1 MTRRTATIRRTTRET
16 DIALRLNVDG
26 KGRCRIETGIGF
38 MDHMLELFG
47 RHALVDLDIR
57 ARGDRQVDDH
67 HTVEDIGLVLGT
79 ALDRALG
86 ERRGIRRYG
95 WCVLPMDD
103 ALALVGMDLGGRPYF
118 VYRLREN
125 VRPIRNFDT
134 GLVEEFLRAFVVQ
147 SRMNLHVLQLDG
159 REPHHVFE
167 CIFKAV
173 ARALRMAVEPAPR
186 ERRRVP
192 SSKGV
197 I

>member
-1 MTRRTATIRRTTRET
+1 VKRRTAAIRRTTRET
-16 DIALRLNVDG
+16 DVSVRLNLDG

-47 RHALVDLDIR
+47 RHALLDLDVR

-79 ALDRALG
+79 ALDQALG

-103 ALALVGMDLGGRPYF
+103 ALSVVGMDLGGRPYF

-134 GLVEEFLRAFVVQ
+134 GLIEEFLRAFVVQ

-167 CIFKAV
+167 SVFKGV
-173 ARALRMAVEPAPR
+173 ARALRMAAEPDPR

>member
-1 MTRRTATIRRTTRET
+1 
-16 DIALRLNVDG
+16 
-26 KGRCRIETGIGF
+26 
-38 MDHMLELFG
+38 
-47 RHALVDLDIR
+47 
-57 ARGDRQVDDH
+57 
-67 HTVEDIGLVLGT
+67 
-79 ALDRALG
+79 
-86 ERRGIRRYG
+86 
-95 WCVLPMDD
+95 VLPMDD
-103 ALALVGMDLGGRPYF
+103 ALSVVGMDLGGRPYF

-134 GLVEEFLRAFVVQ
+134 GLIEEFLRAFVVQ

-167 CIFKAV
+167 SVFKGV
-173 ARALRMAVEPAPR
+173 ARALRMAAEPDPR